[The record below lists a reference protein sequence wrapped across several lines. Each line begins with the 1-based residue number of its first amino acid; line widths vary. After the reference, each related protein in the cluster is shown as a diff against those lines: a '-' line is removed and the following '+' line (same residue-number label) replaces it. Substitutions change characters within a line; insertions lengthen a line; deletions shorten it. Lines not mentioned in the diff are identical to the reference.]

1 MNKTYLVAGASRGI
15 GFAVAERLHAEGNRV
30 ISVSRTPSPIGTW
43 IEADL
48 STRAG
53 ILRVQQAVGDS
64 PLDGLLYMGGTW
76 ENKAFTRDYR
86 FEDCSDEELER
97 VINVNLLAP
106 IRLTQVLLPA
116 LRRSLNPKIIFMG
129 SLSGCDNTPYRE
141 VANSASKFGLR
152 GIVHALREELRPDR
166 IGVTVIN
173 PGNVGTPEVLAD
185 LQEETME
192 GSSPVPME
200 DLLALIQCVLSLTR
214 HSCVKEINLPA
225 MGDR

>member
-1 MNKTYLVAGASRGI
+1 MPKTYLVAGASRGI
-15 GFAVAERLHAEGNRV
+15 GFAVAERLHSEGHRV
-30 ISVSRTPSPIGTW
+30 VSVSRTPSSIGTW

-53 ILRVQQAVGDS
+53 ILHIRDTVGSS

-76 ENKAFTRDYR
+76 EDKAFTRDYR

-106 IRLTQVLLPA
+106 IRLTQVLLPS
-116 LRRSLNPKIIFMG
+116 LHRSTNPKIIFMG
-129 SLSGCDNTPYRE
+129 SLSGRDNYPYRE

-152 GIVHALREELRPDR
+152 GAVHALREELRPDR

-173 PGNVGTPEVLAD
+173 PGNVGTQEVLDD
-185 LQEETME
+185 LSQ
-192 GSSPVPME
+192 GSVVGTSPVPMS
-200 DLLALIQCVLSLTR
+200 DLLAIIDCVLNISRDT
-214 HSCVKEINLPA
+214 CVKEIDVPA
-225 MGDR
+225 MGD